1 MVHVSDFLTAYLV
14 LSAIAFTVYLS
25 IFLKDSSTPKTD
37 RLSWLVLIVA
47 TLLSP
52 ISLPISLLKWL
63 ASLRPP
69 AK

>member
-1 MVHVSDFLTAYLV
+1 MVHVSHFLTAYLV

-25 IFLKDSSTPKTD
+25 IFLKDPSTPKTD
-37 RLSWLVLIVA
+37 HLSWLVLIVA

-63 ASLRPP
+63 KSLRRP
-69 AK
+69 AE